1 MPSLK
6 SRWKPVAWLTAI
18 VVGVPALMLV
28 CGVLYF
34 VHDEGNQVYRSRLY
48 RAKYEITAIDA
59 AAESFHK
66 KYGSYPTDLQELIHT
81 ARDGG
86 NDRQFLARI
95 APNPWGGQFLYA
107 VEHGANGESIKICVR
122 VTVPGLTYVTYGLP
136 TITSAANV
144 RGGDRCRA

>member
-1 MPSLK
+1 
-6 SRWKPVAWLTAI
+6 
-18 VVGVPALMLV
+18 MLV

-107 VEHGANGESIKICVR
+107 VEHGANGESVKIWA
-122 VTVPGLTYVTYGLP
+122 VP
-136 TITSAANV
+136 
-144 RGGDRCRA
+144 DRQTQDKLGISELSNKTDWQAILK